1 MKNGYLKDTGM
12 RFNCAVVCLIAGLG
26 VLGASATNMSADEP
40 VAAAQT
46 APASSLNGLT
56 FNGVNLPDGK
66 DWILGT
72 AFGMNDVGRPFDAVL
87 VLSNTGD
94 GPLTLWDAY
103 NSEGATASGVI
114 ITDEK
119 GKETVLK
126 ALPIERSAGVPS
138 VWTLKPHEVRTIRIE
153 LLRLVP
159 STGIPPGTYKLRGVY
174 ANNLR
179 NDGFFIK
186 GEVWKGDVWTGLIE
200 SPSVNFNVVSAHAS
214 LAAYPNAIIT
224 ATDTVTGITVA
235 VEPNGRE
242 LKATGKDGVA
252 LWKVDVVKAWG
263 NPANP
268 GGKPVIRHLAIR
280 DGKVDVTV
288 GKAMGGTVDLKTG
301 KAVLIGED

>member
-1 MKNGYLKDTGM
+1 MKNGYIKDTGM
-12 RFNCAVVCLIAGLG
+12 RFNCAAVCLIAGLG

-103 NSEGATASGVI
+103 NSEGATAPGVI
-114 ITDEK
+114 ITDEN

-159 STGIPPGTYKLRGVY
+159 STGIPPGPYKLRGVY
-174 ANNLR
+174 ANSLR
-179 NDGFFIK
+179 NDGSFIK
-186 GEVWKGDVWTGLIE
+186 GEVWTGLIE
-200 SPSVNFNVVSAHAS
+200 SPSVTFNIVSAHAS
-214 LAAYPNAIIT
+214 LAAYPNAITT

-235 VEPNGRE
+235 VEPNGQE

-252 LWKVDVVKAWG
+252 LWQVDVVKAWG
-263 NPANP
+263 NPAV
-268 GGKPVIRHLAIR
+268 GKPAIRHLAIR

>member
-12 RFNCAVVCLIAGLG
+12 RFNCAAACLIAGLG

-46 APASSLNGLT
+46 APARSRNGLT

-94 GPLTLWDAY
+94 GPLTLWDAC
-103 NSEGATASGVI
+103 NSEGATAPGVI

-126 ALPIERSAGVPS
+126 ALPIERAGGVPS
-138 VWTLKPHEVRTIRIE
+138 VWTLKPHEVRTIRLE

-174 ANNLR
+174 ANSLR
-179 NDGFFIK
+179 NEGSFIK
-186 GEVWKGDVWTGLIE
+186 GEVWTGLIE
-200 SPSVNFNVVSAHAS
+200 SPSVNFNIVSVHAS
-214 LAAYPNAIIT
+214 LAAYPNAVIV
-224 ATDTVTGITVA
+224 ANDVATGITVS

-242 LKATGKDGVA
+242 LKAIGKDGTVLWKMDLVKKWGMGSTAIRYLSIRGEKIEVTIGKHTFGEVEIKTGKDQFKGS
-252 LWKVDVVKAWG
+252 D
-263 NPANP
+263 
-268 GGKPVIRHLAIR
+268 
-280 DGKVDVTV
+280 
-288 GKAMGGTVDLKTG
+288 
-301 KAVLIGED
+301 

>member
-1 MKNGYLKDTGM
+1 MKNGYIKDTGM
-12 RFNCAVVCLIAGLG
+12 RFNCAAVCLIAGLG

-46 APASSLNGLT
+46 APARSRNGLT

-103 NSEGATASGVI
+103 NSEGATAPGVI
-114 ITDEK
+114 ITDEN

-159 STGIPPGTYKLRGVY
+159 STGIPPGPYKLRGVY
-174 ANNLR
+174 ANSLR
-179 NDGFFIK
+179 NDGSFIK
-186 GEVWKGDVWTGLIE
+186 GEVWTGLIE
-200 SPSVNFNVVSAHAS
+200 SPSVNFNIVSVHAS
-214 LAAYPNAIIT
+214 LAAYPNAVIV
-224 ATDTVTGITVA
+224 ANDVATGITVS

-242 LKATGKDGVA
+242 LKAIGKDGTVLWKMDLVKKWGMGSTAIRYLSIRGEKIEVTIGKHTFGEVEIKTGKDQFKGS
-252 LWKVDVVKAWG
+252 D
-263 NPANP
+263 
-268 GGKPVIRHLAIR
+268 
-280 DGKVDVTV
+280 
-288 GKAMGGTVDLKTG
+288 
-301 KAVLIGED
+301 